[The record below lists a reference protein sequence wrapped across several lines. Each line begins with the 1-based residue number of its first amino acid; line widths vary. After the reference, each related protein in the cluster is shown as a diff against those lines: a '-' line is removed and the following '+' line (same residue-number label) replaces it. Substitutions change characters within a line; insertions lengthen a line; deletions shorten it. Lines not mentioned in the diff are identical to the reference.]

1 VVSFGDNYTKDPD
14 KEVPNM
20 SPVVY
25 LGNQITRLVK
35 LEGTRKSDI
44 QVMESMPNYEWEMA
58 WTYHQ
63 ALMISISVAL
73 LASGPV
79 CDTKLV
85 HNEHDREEDDFGENM
100 EDDRLVYNSSD
111 DNDNELVV

>member
-1 VVSFGDNYTKDPD
+1 MSTVVF
-14 KEVPNM
+14 
-20 SPVVY
+20 
-25 LGNQITRLVK
+25 LGNQITQLVE
-35 LEGTRKSDI
+35 LEGTRESDI
-44 QVMESMPNYEWEMA
+44 QLMKSMPNYEWEMA

-73 LASGPV
+73 LASGLV

-85 HNEHDREEDDFGENM
+85 QNEHDREEDDFGENM

-111 DNDNELVV
+111 DDDDELVV

>member
-1 VVSFGDNYTKDPD
+1 
-14 KEVPNM
+14 M
-20 SPVVY
+20 SMLVY
-25 LGNQITRLVK
+25 LGNQLTQLVE
-35 LEGTRKSDI
+35 LEGARKPDI
-44 QVMESMPNYEWEMA
+44 QLMKCIPNYEWEMA

-73 LASGPV
+73 LASGLV

-85 HNEHDREEDDFGENM
+85 QNEHDREEDDFGENM

-111 DNDNELVV
+111 DDDNELVV